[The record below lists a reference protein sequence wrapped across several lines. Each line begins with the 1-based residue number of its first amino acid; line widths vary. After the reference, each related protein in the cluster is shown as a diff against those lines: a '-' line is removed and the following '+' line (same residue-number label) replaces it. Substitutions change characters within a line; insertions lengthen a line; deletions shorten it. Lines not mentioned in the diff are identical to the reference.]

1 MPEVLWVLGMLL
13 ALGALGALRLVPW
26 QGLLSTGYDLM
37 LDSAALG
44 IPLEIVYFAAL
55 ALALRYSGRLP
66 RGWYWKSFEHH
77 HLLGPR
83 QKWLVL
89 PWFFSGA
96 LSFLGIVFG
105 IALTVLGMTAAVVQ
119 TR

>member
-13 ALGALGALRLVPW
+13 ALGAFGAVRLVPW
-26 QGLLSTGYDLM
+26 SNLLSTGYDLM

-44 IPLEIVYFAAL
+44 IPLEIIYFVAL
-55 ALALRYSGRLP
+55 PLALRYSGRLP

-105 IALTVLGMTAAVVQ
+105 IALTVLGMIAAVVQ

>member
-1 MPEVLWVLGMLL
+1 MPEVLWVVGMLL
-13 ALGALGALRLVPW
+13 VLSALGAVRLVPW
-26 QGLLSTGYDLM
+26 SNLLTVGYDLM
-37 LDSAALG
+37 LNSASLG

-55 ALALRYSGRLP
+55 GLSLWYSGRLP

-77 HLLGPR
+77 HLLEPR

-89 PWFFSGA
+89 PWFFAGA

-105 IALTVLGMTAAVVQ
+105 IAITVLGMIAAVVQ